1 MKIVLERKI
10 LDWMS
15 LENFNADAVESV
27 AKSVG
32 FWGVIIGAIVAFFK
46 KVILPVWRFFK
57 EYNEHKELLLKGNE
71 NIDAILKEF
80 RPNGGS
86 SLKDQISRIENN
98 IDILDV
104 KVAAVALAT
113 NVGYWKS
120 DANGKAIEVGR
131 SLCSILGRTE
141 AEIKGS
147 NWVTII
153 HPNDREAVKSE
164 WDSAVEDGRD
174 FEMVY
179 RFVKP
184 DGSIQKVKGSAHA
197 MFKDDK
203 LIGFFGT
210 LIKEGEAYFEN

>member
-15 LENFNADAVESV
+15 LENFNSENVESV

-32 FWGVIIGAIVAFFK
+32 FWGVIIGAVIATFK
-46 KVILPVWRFFK
+46 KVILPIWRFFK

-71 NIDAILKEF
+71 NIDAILKEL

-86 SLKDQISRIENN
+86 SLKDQIYRIENN

-131 SLCSILGRTE
+131 YLCSILGRTE

>member
-1 MKIVLERKI
+1 MNIVLRNKNFDLMG
-10 LDWMS
+10 LD
-15 LENFNADAVESV
+15 NFNSENVESV

-32 FWGVIIGAIVAFFK
+32 FWGVIIGAVIATFK
-46 KVILPVWRFFK
+46 KVILPIWRFFK

-71 NIDAILKEF
+71 NIDAILKEL

-184 DGSIQKVKGSAHA
+184 DGSIQKVKVLAFA
-197 MFKDDK
+197 IIKDNT
-203 LIGFFGT
+203 LQGFFGT
-210 LIKEGEAYFEN
+210 LVKDGEPYFEN

>member
-1 MKIVLERKI
+1 MNIVLRNKNFDLMG
-10 LDWMS
+10 LD
-15 LENFNADAVESV
+15 NFNSETVESV

-32 FWGVIIGAIVAFFK
+32 FWGVIIGAVIAAFK
-46 KVILPVWRFFK
+46 KVILPIWRFFK
-57 EYNEHKELLLKGNE
+57 EYNEHKELLLKCNE
-71 NIDAILKEF
+71 NIDAILKEL

-86 SLKDQISRIENN
+86 SLKDQLSRIENSV
-98 IDILDV
+98 DLLDV

-131 SLCSILGRTE
+131 SLCSILGRTDS
-141 AEIKGS
+141 EIKGS
-147 NWVTII
+147 NWVTIM
-153 HPNDREAVKSE
+153 HPNDREIVKSE

-184 DGSIQKVKGSAHA
+184 DGSIQKVKGFAHA